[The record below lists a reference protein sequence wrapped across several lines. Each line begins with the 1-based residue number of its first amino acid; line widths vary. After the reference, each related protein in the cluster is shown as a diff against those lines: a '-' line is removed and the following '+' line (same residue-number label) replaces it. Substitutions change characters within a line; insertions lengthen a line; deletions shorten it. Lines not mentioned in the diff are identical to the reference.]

1 MDTPFRSTTNH
12 IHPGTGFRVN
22 LSGTT
27 SEKGTEERV
36 SVTQSSESSERDSR
50 SVYTSSSSMALL
62 SCMCCGWYGIGFDV
76 AYDICPSNQ
85 LFTVTLAANPP
96 PALPPP
102 HPVPFTDQSQ
112 LLPFPGLVCVSFTII
127 VHHYPDIMTMN
138 VTRSLWR
145 YSDLAEIV
153 IIRVL
158 IISLKAPHKTALGAY
173 LLTQVQN
180 GPNRTLSFLLVLLF

>member
-1 MDTPFRSTTNH
+1 M
-12 IHPGTGFRVN
+12 
-22 LSGTT
+22 
-27 SEKGTEERV
+27 
-36 SVTQSSESSERDSR
+36 SVTQSSESSERDPWR
-50 SVYTSSSSMALL
+50 TPPLLGL
-62 SCMCCGWYGIGFDV
+62 SCPACVVDGSIGFDG

-85 LFTVTLAANPP
+85 LFTVTLAANPA

-102 HPVPFTDQSQ
+102 HPVPFTDQTQ
-112 LLPFPGLVCVSFTII
+112 LLLFPGLVCVSFTII

-158 IISLKAPHKTALGAY
+158 IISLKASHKTTLGAY